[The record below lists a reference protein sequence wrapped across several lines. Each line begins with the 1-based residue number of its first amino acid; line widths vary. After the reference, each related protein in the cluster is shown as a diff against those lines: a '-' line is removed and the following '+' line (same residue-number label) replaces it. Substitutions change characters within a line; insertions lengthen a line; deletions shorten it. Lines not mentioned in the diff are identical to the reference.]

1 MFRIVLVV
9 FLAVSCLAC
18 SLTGREAPPE
28 DAEKA
33 GAQFFER
40 LKGAQYGVIYDDA
53 SNILQ
58 KEKARL
64 SVMDDFKKVTA
75 LGKINDF
82 RRKGANFSK
91 EGERSFALV
100 TYDIAFEQARGEA
113 TLQFV
118 DAGGE
123 WKLSGYSFGTRNS
136 TTQ

>member
-1 MFRIVLVV
+1 MLRIVLVV
-9 FLAVSCLAC
+9 FLMVACFGC
-18 SLTGREAPPE
+18 SLSRREAPPE

-40 LKGAQYGVIYDDA
+40 LKGAQYDVIYNDA
-53 SNILQ
+53 SNIRQ

-64 SVMDDFKKVTA
+64 SVLDDFKKVTA
-75 LGKINDF
+75 LGQISGF